1 MVYNI
6 GVIFTRDGNRIVM
19 SLLTL
24 SSSVVK
30 GWIIKRVWGTNAGKR
45 LNAIAMWIGHY
56 AAPLA
61 LKPFAPG
68 VPISLLSLPIF
79 RRTQISGDRI
89 IQRWSYF
96 CEARMFPVCY
106 RLPVFSSRDGS
117 DGRVL
122 VEFIITRRKFISVKQ
137 VSLWR
142 RSTLSLQ
149 NGPVYP

>member
-56 AAPLA
+56 AASLA

-68 VPISLLSLPIF
+68 VPLSLLSLA
-79 RRTQISGDRI
+79 G
-89 IQRWSYF
+89 
-96 CEARMFPVCY
+96 A
-106 RLPVFSSRDGS
+106 LPDASFFILNFLGIESFS
-117 DGRVL
+117 
-122 VEFIITRRKFISVKQ
+122 
-137 VSLWR
+137 
-142 RSTLSLQ
+142 
-149 NGPVYP
+149 VYPTYAKCGCFLYSTNNPDSHSLVGMGVMGGFSLNSVYPSGIKLHLSQLA